1 METSLLIGLALIALL
16 VFLVHYLIRRTRGD
30 SIYRQ
35 LWFSTA
41 IFILVGVSIGPSGL
55 HLLDI
60 KDINSLSPLTD
71 ILLGWIGW
79 LIGIEWSRKL
89 FSLIPV
95 KYWLIGTME
104 NILSIVVVM
113 TVFGGLAYLFKD
125 LFSDPLMPE
134 FLFLVGLCAS
144 VTSPRS
150 IITLTHRFSLPR
162 EVARNFAVIAH
173 LGNLVA
179 IFFTYMLISFLGSA
193 HQGVFRLLPIA
204 IVLVLGILEA
214 LVMNWL
220 FVYRRDT
227 PESMLM
233 VIGIVTFF
241 AGAAAILQVPP
252 FLAALMG
259 GGFFALNY
267 PKRQHQLMSVLQ
279 SSERPIYL
287 MFVTMAAVLMP
298 VHEPMLYI
306 TLLAFITIRLVAK
319 FISGSLVKRTY
330 SKLRKWW
337 GTGLFLPQGALAV
350 AIALSAY
357 QLNPGYWYDILVA
370 VVVLGLLINELLG
383 YLLIKSGGNNG
394 AAG

>member
-1 METSLLIGLALIALL
+1 MKTSLLIGLALVALL
-16 VFLVHYLIRRTRGD
+16 VFLVHYLIRRTRSD

-41 IFILVGVSIGPSGL
+41 IFIFVGILIGPYGL
-55 HLLDI
+55 HLLDV
-60 KDINSLSPLTD
+60 KDIDSLSPLTD

-89 FSLIPV
+89 FSLIPI
-95 KYWLIGTME
+95 KYWLIGTLE
-104 NILSIVVVM
+104 NILSIVLVM
-113 TVFGGLAYLFKD
+113 AAFGGLVFL
-125 LFSDPLMPE
+125 LRSWLSEPLLPE

-144 VTSPRS
+144 VSSPRS

-179 IFFTYMLISFLGSA
+179 IFFTYILISFLGSE
-193 HQGVFRLLPIA
+193 HQGVFRLMPVI

-214 LVMNWL
+214 MIMNWL

-233 VIGIVTFF
+233 VLGIVTFF
-241 AGAAAILQVPP
+241 AGAAAILHVPP
-252 FLAALMG
+252 FLTALLG
-259 GGFFALNY
+259 GGFFALNF
-267 PKRQHQLMSVLQ
+267 PKRQHQLMTVLQ

-287 MFVTMAAVLMP
+287 LFVTMAAVLMP
-298 VHEPMLYI
+298 VFEPLLYI
-306 TLLAFITIRLVAK
+306 SLLAFILIRFGAK
-319 FISGSLVKRTY
+319 FISGSMVKRTY
-330 SKLRKWW
+330 SKLERWW
-337 GTGLFLPQGALAV
+337 QTGLFLPQGALAV

-357 QLNPGYWYDILVA
+357 QLNPGFWYEILVA

-383 YLLIKSGGNNG
+383 YSLIKSGR
-394 AAG
+394 

>member
-1 METSLLIGLALIALL
+1 MKTSLLIGLALIALL
-16 VFLVHYLIRRTRGD
+16 VFLVHYLIRQTRSN

-41 IFILVGVSIGPSGL
+41 IFIFVGILIGPSGT

-60 KDINSLSPLTD
+60 KDIDSLSPLTD

-104 NILSIVVVM
+104 NILSIVLVM
-113 TVFGGLAYLFKD
+113 AAFGGLTFLLKGW
-125 LFSDPLMPE
+125 FSEPLLPE

-179 IFFTYMLISFLGSA
+179 IFFTYILISFLGSE
-193 HQGVFRLLPIA
+193 HQGVFRLLPII
-204 IVLVLGILEA
+204 IVLVLGVLEA

-233 VIGIVTFF
+233 VVGIVTFF
-241 AGAAAILQVPP
+241 AGAAAVLQVPP
-252 FLAALMG
+252 FLAALLG
-259 GGFFALNY
+259 GGFFALNF
-267 PKRQHQLMSVLQ
+267 PKRQHQLMTVLQ

-287 MFVTMAAVLMP
+287 LFVTMAAILIP
-298 VHEPMLYI
+298 VKEPALYLF
-306 TLLAFITIRLVAK
+306 LLAFIVIRLAAK
-319 FISGSLVKRTY
+319 FISGITVKRTNK
-330 SKLRKWW
+330 KLQQWW
-337 GTGLFLPQGALAV
+337 RTGLFLPQGALAV

-357 QLNPGYWYDILVA
+357 QLNPGYWYGILVA

-383 YLLIKSGGNNG
+383 YTLIKSGR
-394 AAG
+394 